1 MSEIHPEFGKLMTAE
16 EYAKEWQENSS
27 QFERLG
33 YYAMPL
39 QRLGR
44 PGTVMEIG
52 CGSGRSTLALARK
65 GHTVVAVEINETAAQ
80 SAREYLSGNG
90 IETELTR
97 TFPTGEQDP
106 ASLPAVTIVVGDAN
120 AAGELT
126 NQGGMQYDAVLCW
139 FVGAQLDVIADFH
152 GKPTTEL
159 TSEDVRHYRLAMQG
173 RCYDIGRR
181 VLRRGGIV
189 QVVDR
194 MRLVS
199 WQDKDAAREN
209 LAGMQADIA
218 GPGYALSKATTFLAK
233 ISGVFEGSGIQY
245 LKDSPEAQVR
255 VVTSVIATLSSC

>member
-16 EYAKEWQENSS
+16 EYAREWQENSS

-33 YYAMPL
+33 YYVMPL
-39 QRLGR
+39 QRLGGPR
-44 PGTVMEIG
+44 TVMEIG
-52 CGSGRSTLALARK
+52 SGSGRSTLSLARK
-65 GHTVVAVEINETAAQ
+65 GHTIVAVEINETAAQ
-80 SAREYLSGNG
+80 SAHEYLSGNG
-90 IETELTR
+90 IETRLTR
-97 TFPTGEQDP
+97 TFPVGDQD
-106 ASLPAVTIVVGDAN
+106 LPRVTIVVGDAN

-126 NQGGMQYDAVLCW
+126 NQGGMKFDAVLCW

-159 TSEDVRHYRLAMQG
+159 TSEDVRNYRLAMQG

-209 LAGMQADIA
+209 LARMQADIA
-218 GPGYALSKATTFLAK
+218 GPDYVLSKATTFLAK

-255 VVTSVIATLSSC
+255 VVTSVIATLGAR